1 MLAVTV
7 PGDLGDTLIFT
18 RMVSQGNSCE
28 FGHYNFG
35 YSFVR
40 SLRIYSRAV
49 HERHYTEKDGL
60 ALAGKPDL
68 DSYTFRS
75 PTEWEDDPI
84 GNNLLVFFMHS
95 DCDGEISAMDVQ
107 YLATAFHQHHVAQQ
121 VDRLPGGRI
130 KADCQHFLKF
140 LQDSVSANADW
151 EFC

>member
-1 MLAVTV
+1 MGLCIQAILPESKPGLPSFTIPYSGFSHLREVLA
-7 PGDLGDTLIFT
+7 P
-18 RMVSQGNSCE
+18 MVGAKY
-28 FGHYNFG
+28 FY
-35 YSFVR
+35 
-40 SLRIYSRAV
+40 
-49 HERHYTEKDGL
+49 ERHYTEKDGL

-75 PTEWEDDPI
+75 PTEWEDGPI
-84 GNNLLVFFMHS
+84 GNSLLVFFMHS